1 MSRKKGSIK
10 TGGRV
15 RGTPNKTTTEVREW
29 LAYLIDKNRLQ
40 MERDIKALE
49 PKDRLLILE
58 RFMQYTIPKMQTIQT
73 QIDYTKL
80 SDSQLNSLINEL
92 SKKIGNE

>member
-58 RFMQYTIPKMQTIQT
+58 RFMQYTIPRMQTIQT

>member
-1 MSRKKGSIK
+1 MSRKKGSKK

-15 RGTPNKTTTEVREW
+15 RGTPNKTTTEIREW

-58 RFMQYTIPKMQTIQT
+58 KFMQYTTPKMQTIQT

-92 SKKIGNE
+92 SNKIGN